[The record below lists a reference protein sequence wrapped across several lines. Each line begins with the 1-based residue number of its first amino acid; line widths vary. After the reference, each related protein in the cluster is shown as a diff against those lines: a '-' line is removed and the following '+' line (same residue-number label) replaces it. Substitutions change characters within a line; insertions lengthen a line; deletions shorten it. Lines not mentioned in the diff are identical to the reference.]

1 MNGKIVE
8 CDMQHSATGAVQCD
22 CDGDTLPAVTGTVA
36 QCTLCA
42 RAPQP
47 VATGHMQ
54 PMLSA
59 DSGLGDSDE
68 EWWEEEEDNFE
79 EEEEGAFLSNSLE
92 DWRIPAAEMSLE
104 KVVAQTQVETL
115 YRFVARWA

>member
-22 CDGDTLPAVTGTVA
+22 CDGDTSPAVTGTVA
-36 QCTLCA
+36 QCTLCE

-79 EEEEGAFLSNSLE
+79 EEEEGAFLSNSLD

>member
-1 MNGKIVE
+1 
-8 CDMQHSATGAVQCD
+8 
-22 CDGDTLPAVTGTVA
+22 
-36 QCTLCA
+36 
-42 RAPQP
+42 
-47 VATGHMQ
+47 MQ

-68 EWWEEEEDNFE
+68 EWWEEEGDNFE